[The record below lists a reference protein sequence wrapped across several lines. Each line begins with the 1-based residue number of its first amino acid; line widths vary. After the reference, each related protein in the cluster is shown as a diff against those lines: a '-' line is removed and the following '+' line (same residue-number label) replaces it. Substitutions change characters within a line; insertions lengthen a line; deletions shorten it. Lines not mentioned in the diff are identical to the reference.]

1 MKSIFTK
8 LFAGFLIILLAF
20 AIITSALSYSSIKK
34 YNIEIFKK
42 DLTNLNDVLG
52 GNVKNYIISKDT
64 TSLRQ
69 YIKENGK
76 KINIRLTIIGKD
88 GKVLA
93 DSKANPDTMENH
105 LNRPEI
111 QQALLQNH
119 KGSSERYSHTLKND
133 MLYVAL
139 PIYNNSNEIIG
150 FVRTSYFLKDLDPLM
165 QDLSKNLLTIL
176 IISIIF
182 VMFGVYIIAR
192 NISKPISQLSTA
204 TKEVAKG
211 EFATQLTT
219 KRKDEFG
226 ELVAD
231 FNIMSKQIHELFNEL
246 NSQRNE
252 LRSIISTIP
261 DGILV
266 IKSNLILLT
275 NNAFEKIFNYIPTDK
290 AELQEINSYQ
300 ILTKL
305 LEQLNSAGI
314 FYTEEIEINN
324 TSYTVSLSKI
334 IGTDEIIFVFHNVSE
349 LKKLEKIKKDFIVN
363 VSHELKTP
371 LTAIKGFIETLE
383 EEITDS
389 EHLRYIQIVRRH
401 TDRLIDIVQ
410 DLLLLSELEDKSA
423 VDKLLITSV
432 DFSILIEGI
441 AKLFE
446 PKLKEKNLFLIIN
459 IEANFPKIN
468 VDSYR
473 FEQVMINLINNS
485 IKYTEK
491 GGIQINAYTDDDKV
505 IIEILDTGIG
515 ISPEDRDRIFERFY
529 ISDKSRSRKSAG
541 SGIGLSIVKHIILL
555 HKGKIS
561 VDPSYTNG
569 AKFVIELNRQNQ

>member
-1 MKSIFTK
+1 
-8 LFAGFLIILLAF
+8 
-20 AIITSALSYSSIKK
+20 LSS
-34 YNIEIFKK
+34 
-42 DLTNLNDVLG
+42 VLEG
-52 GNVKNYIISKDT
+52 SVKNYIISKDT
-64 TSLRQ
+64 TQLRQ
-69 YIKENGK
+69 FIEENGQ
-76 KINIRLTIIGKD
+76 KINIRLTIIGRD

-111 QQALLQNH
+111 QQALLQKQN
-119 KGSSERYSHTLKND
+119 GSSERYSHTLQND
-133 MLYVAL
+133 MLYVAI
-139 PIYNNSNEIIG
+139 PIYNNTNEIIR
-150 FVRTSYFLKDLDPLM
+150 FVRASYFLKDLNPLL

-182 VMFGVYIIAR
+182 VLIGVYFIAS

-211 EFATQLTT
+211 EFSTQLTT
-219 KRKDEFG
+219 RRKDEFG
-226 ELVAD
+226 ELVTD
-231 FNIMSKQIHELFNEL
+231 FNIMSKQIRELFDEL
-246 NSQRNE
+246 NSQKNE
-252 LRSIISTIP
+252 LHSIISAIP

-266 IKSNLILLT
+266 IRGNSILLT
-275 NNAFEKIFNYIPTDK
+275 NNAFEKIFNYVPTFRD
-290 AELQEINSYQ
+290 ELQKIESFE

-305 LEQLNSAGI
+305 LEKLKSVGI
-314 FYTEEIEINN
+314 FYSEEIEINN

-334 IGTDEIIFVFHNVSE
+334 QETDEIIFVFHNVSE
-349 LKKLEKIKKDFIVN
+349 LKKFEKIKKDFIIN

-383 EEITDS
+383 EEITES
-389 EHLRYIQIVRRH
+389 EHLRYVQIVRRH

-423 VDKLLITSV
+423 VDKLLITPV

-441 AKLFE
+441 TKLFE
-446 PKLKEKNLFLIIN
+446 PKLKEKNLFLNVN
-459 IEANFPKIN
+459 ISPDFPKIN

-485 IKYTEK
+485 IKYTEQ
-491 GGIQINAYTDDDKV
+491 GGIEINTYTTDDRV
-505 IIEILDTGIG
+505 FIEVSDTGIG

-529 ISDKSRSRKSAG
+529 ISDKSRSRKSGG
-541 SGIGLSIVKHIILL
+541 SGIGLSIVKHIIML
-555 HKGKIS
+555 HNGKIS
-561 VDPSYTNG
+561 VDPTYTKG
-569 AKFVIELNRQNQ
+569 AKFVIELAR

>member
-1 MKSIFTK
+1 MKSIFSK
-8 LFAGFLIILLAF
+8 LFVGFLIIFLTF
-20 AIITSALSYSSIKK
+20 AIITSILSYNSIKR

-42 DLTNLNDVLG
+42 DLTNLSSVLEG
-52 GNVKNYIISKDT
+52 SVKNYIISKDT
-64 TSLRQ
+64 TQLRQ
-69 YIKENGK
+69 FIEENGQ
-76 KINIRLTIIGKD
+76 KINIRLTIIGRD

-111 QQALLQNH
+111 QQALLQEQN
-119 KGSSERYSHTLKND
+119 GSSERYSHTLQND
-133 MLYVAL
+133 MLYVAI
-139 PIYNNSNEIIG
+139 PIYNNTNEIIR
-150 FVRTSYFLKDLDPLM
+150 FVRASYFLKDLNPLL

-182 VMFGVYIIAR
+182 VLIGVYFIAS

-211 EFATQLTT
+211 EFSTQLTT
-219 KRKDEFG
+219 RRKDEFG
-226 ELVAD
+226 ELVTD
-231 FNIMSKQIHELFNEL
+231 FNIMSKQIRELFDEL
-246 NSQRNE
+246 NSQKNE
-252 LRSIISTIP
+252 LHSIISAIP

-266 IKSNLILLT
+266 IRGNSILLT
-275 NNAFEKIFNYIPTDK
+275 NNAFEKIFNYVPTFRD
-290 AELQEINSYQ
+290 ELQKIESFE

-305 LEQLNSAGI
+305 LEKLKSVGI
-314 FYTEEIEINN
+314 FYSEEIEINN

-334 IGTDEIIFVFHNVSE
+334 QETDEIIFVFHNVSE
-349 LKKLEKIKKDFIVN
+349 LKKFEKIKKDFIIN

-383 EEITDS
+383 EEITES
-389 EHLRYIQIVRRH
+389 EHLRYVQIVRRH

-423 VDKLLITSV
+423 VDKLLITPV

-441 AKLFE
+441 TKLFE
-446 PKLKEKNLFLIIN
+446 PKLKEKNLFLNVN
-459 IEANFPKIN
+459 ISPDFPKIN

-485 IKYTEK
+485 IKYTEQ
-491 GGIQINAYTDDDKV
+491 GGIEINTYTNDDTV
-505 IIEILDTGIG
+505 FIEVLDTGIG

-529 ISDKSRSRKSAG
+529 ISDKSRSRKSGG
-541 SGIGLSIVKHIILL
+541 SGIGLSIVKHIIML
-555 HKGKIS
+555 HNGKIS
-561 VDPSYTNG
+561 VDPTYTKG
-569 AKFVIELNRQNQ
+569 AKFVIELAR

>member
-1 MKSIFTK
+1 MKSIFSK
-8 LFAGFLIILLAF
+8 LFVGFLIIFLTF
-20 AIITSALSYSSIKK
+20 AIITSILSYNSIKR

-42 DLTNLNDVLG
+42 DLTNLSSVLEG
-52 GNVKNYIISKDT
+52 SVKNYIISKDT
-64 TSLRQ
+64 TQLRQ
-69 YIKENGK
+69 FIEENGQ
-76 KINIRLTIIGKD
+76 KINIRLTIIGRD

-111 QQALLQNH
+111 QQALLQKQN
-119 KGSSERYSHTLKND
+119 GSSERYSHTLQND
-133 MLYVAL
+133 MLYVAI
-139 PIYNNSNEIIG
+139 PIYNNTNEIIR
-150 FVRTSYFLKDLDPLM
+150 FVRASYFLKDLNPLL

-182 VMFGVYIIAR
+182 VLIGVYFIAS

-211 EFATQLTT
+211 EFSTQLTT
-219 KRKDEFG
+219 RRKDEFG
-226 ELVAD
+226 ELVTD
-231 FNIMSKQIHELFNEL
+231 FNIMSKQIRELFDEL
-246 NSQRNE
+246 NSQKNE
-252 LRSIISTIP
+252 LHSIISAIP

-266 IKSNLILLT
+266 IRGNSILLT
-275 NNAFEKIFNYIPTDK
+275 NNAFEKIFNYVPTFRD
-290 AELQEINSYQ
+290 ELQKIESFE

-305 LEQLNSAGI
+305 LEKLKSVGI
-314 FYTEEIEINN
+314 FYSEEIEINN

-334 IGTDEIIFVFHNVSE
+334 QETDEIIFVFHNVSE
-349 LKKLEKIKKDFIVN
+349 LKKFEKIKKDFIIN

-383 EEITDS
+383 EEITES
-389 EHLRYIQIVRRH
+389 EHLRYVQIVRRH

-423 VDKLLITSV
+423 VDKLLITPV

-441 AKLFE
+441 TKLFE
-446 PKLKEKNLFLIIN
+446 PKLKEKNLFLNVN
-459 IEANFPKIN
+459 ISPDFPKIN

-485 IKYTEK
+485 IKYTEQ
-491 GGIQINAYTDDDKV
+491 GGIEINTYTNDDTV
-505 IIEILDTGIG
+505 FIEVLDTGIG

-529 ISDKSRSRKSAG
+529 ISDKSRSRKSGG
-541 SGIGLSIVKHIILL
+541 SGIGLSIVKHIIML
-555 HKGKIS
+555 HNGKIS
-561 VDPSYTNG
+561 VDPTYTKG
-569 AKFVIELNRQNQ
+569 AKFVIELAR

>member
-1 MKSIFTK
+1 MKSIFSK
-8 LFAGFLIILLAF
+8 LFVGFLIIFLTF
-20 AIITSALSYSSIKK
+20 AIITSILSYNSIKR

-42 DLTNLNDVLG
+42 DLTNLNSVLEG
-52 GNVKNYIISKDT
+52 SVKNYIISKDT
-64 TSLRQ
+64 TQLRQ
-69 YIKENGK
+69 FIEENGQ
-76 KINIRLTIIGKD
+76 KINIRLTIIGRD

-111 QQALLQNH
+111 QQALLQEQN
-119 KGSSERYSHTLKND
+119 GSSERYSHTLQND
-133 MLYVAL
+133 MLYVAI
-139 PIYNNSNEIIG
+139 PIYNNTNEIIR
-150 FVRTSYFLKDLDPLM
+150 FVRASYFLKDLNPLL

-182 VMFGVYIIAR
+182 VLIGVYFIAS

-211 EFATQLTT
+211 EFSTQLTT
-219 KRKDEFG
+219 RRKDEFG
-226 ELVAD
+226 ELVTD
-231 FNIMSKQIHELFNEL
+231 FNIMSKQIRELFDEL
-246 NSQRNE
+246 NSQKNE
-252 LRSIISTIP
+252 LHSIISAIP

-266 IKSNLILLT
+266 IRGNSILLT
-275 NNAFEKIFNYIPTDK
+275 NNAFEKIFNYVPTFRD
-290 AELQEINSYQ
+290 ELQKIESFE

-305 LEQLNSAGI
+305 LEKLKSVGI
-314 FYTEEIEINN
+314 FYSEEIEINN

-334 IGTDEIIFVFHNVSE
+334 QETDEIIFVFHNVSE
-349 LKKLEKIKKDFIVN
+349 LKKFEKIKKDFIIN

-383 EEITDS
+383 EEITES
-389 EHLRYIQIVRRH
+389 EHLRYVQIVRRH

-423 VDKLLITSV
+423 VDKLLITPV

-441 AKLFE
+441 TKLFE
-446 PKLKEKNLFLIIN
+446 PKLKEKNLFLNVN
-459 IEANFPKIN
+459 ISPDFPKIN

-485 IKYTEK
+485 IKYTEQ
-491 GGIQINAYTDDDKV
+491 GGIEINTYTNDDTV
-505 IIEILDTGIG
+505 FIEVLDTGIG

-529 ISDKSRSRKSAG
+529 ISDKSRSRKSGG
-541 SGIGLSIVKHIILL
+541 SGIGLSIVKHIIML
-555 HKGKIS
+555 HNGKIS
-561 VDPSYTNG
+561 VDPTYTKG
-569 AKFVIELNRQNQ
+569 AKFVIELAR